1 MRHMDYQVK
10 ILKKPE
16 VSDLA
21 GEKVM
26 IDFESGKYF
35 LLKGV
40 ANDIWDELQD
50 GITVQ
55 TITSSLM
62 NEYEVDAKTCFDS
75 VKDFLNVLADKG
87 FISLS

>member
-1 MRHMDYQVK
+1 MELKVK

-16 VSDLA
+16 VSELA

-35 LLKGV
+35 MLKGV
-40 ANDIWDELQD
+40 ANDIWDVLED
-50 GITVQ
+50 GITAQ
-55 TITSSLM
+55 TIADMLLK
-62 NEYEVDAKTCFDS
+62 EYEVDAQICLNS
-75 VKDFLNVLADKG
+75 VTEFLNVLNEKE

>member
-1 MRHMDYQVK
+1 MDFKVK

-40 ANDIWDELQD
+40 ANDIWDKLED
-50 GITVQ
+50 GV
-55 TITSSLM
+55 SSRAIAETLLS
-62 NEYEVDAKTCFDS
+62 EYDVDEKVCYDS
-75 VKDFLNVLADKG
+75 VNGFLHILAEKG
-87 FISLS
+87 LISLSYQ

>member
-1 MRHMDYQVK
+1 MDFQVK

-35 LLKGV
+35 MLRGV
-40 ANDIWDELQD
+40 ANDIWDALED
-50 GITVQ
+50 GITVREIA
-55 TITSSLM
+55 TTLLK
-62 NEYEVDAKTCFDS
+62 EYDVEEKTCIDS
-75 VKDFLNVLADKG
+75 VNEFLNVLAVKG
-87 FISLS
+87 FISFT